1 LVYGQFTDENKYEK
15 LTIQHNIQH
24 MKPRI
29 TANEKENPIIV
40 GLDIG
45 TTKICVT
52 VGRRSGTNK
61 IELLG
66 VGKAESAGVNR
77 GVVANIQKTVG
88 SIREAVAIAEGQSNV
103 DIKVVNVGIAGQHI
117 KSIQHR
123 GILTKNDDDEIGR
136 LDVERLISDMYKLVL
151 PPGEEI
157 IHVLPQEFTIDNEP
171 GIKEP
176 IGMAG
181 RRMEANFHIIS
192 GRVTDIKNI
201 KKCVDNSDLEVSSL
215 VLEPL
220 ASSEAVLDEEEKM
233 AGVVLVDI
241 GGGTTDV
248 AIFHEG
254 IIRHTAVIPLGGNI
268 VTEDI
273 RQGCA
278 VLRNQAEQLKV
289 RYGSALADE
298 NKDNEVIC
306 VPGIRGRDSK
316 EISVKNLAFIIQA
329 RMEEIIE
336 HVYYEIKSSGYED
349 KLIAGIVITGGGAQ
363 LKHLVQLVEYIT
375 GIDCRIGYPNEYLA
389 KTDMLNKQSFDE
401 MKSPMYATSIGL
413 LIKGIQTV
421 EEDEATQQEVVYKSP
436 DRSKVKEITQTA
448 NKKESWFTK
457 IISDFIKDDSGI
469 DDDSFIGKK

>member
-1 LVYGQFTDENKYEK
+1 MKTRTTSENDS
-15 LTIQHNIQH
+15 
-24 MKPRI
+24 
-29 TANEKENPIIV
+29 PIVV

-52 VGRRSGTNK
+52 VGRRYGKNK
-61 IELLG
+61 IEVLG
-66 VGKAESAGVNR
+66 VGKAESSGVSR
-77 GVVANIQKTVG
+77 GVVANIQKTVSSILQAVEEAG
-88 SIREAVAIAEGQSNV
+88 SQSNV

-123 GILTKNDDDEIGR
+123 GILTRKDDNEI
-136 LDVERLISDMYKLVL
+136 ERMDIEQLIEDMYKLVL

-171 GIKEP
+171 GIKDP

-192 GRVTDIKNI
+192 GHVSAVKNI
-201 KKCVDNSDLEVSSL
+201 KKCIDNAQLEVEDL
-215 VLEPL
+215 ILEPL
-220 ASSEAVLDEEEKM
+220 ASSEAVLDEADKD

-273 RQGCA
+273 KQGCS

-289 RYGSALADE
+289 RFGSALADE
-298 NKDNEVIC
+298 NKENEVIC
-306 VPGIRGRDSK
+306 VPGLRGREPK

-336 HVYYEIKSSGYED
+336 HVYYEIKSSGYEN
-349 KLIAGIVITGGGAQ
+349 KLIGGIVVTGGGAQ

-375 GIDCRIGYPNEYLA
+375 GIDCRVGFPNEHLA
-389 KTDMLNKQSFDE
+389 KNELLPKNVYDE
-401 MKSPMYATSIGL
+401 LKSPLYATGIGL
-413 LIKGIQTV
+413 LIKGVQA
-421 EEDEATQQEVVYKSP
+421 EEEQLELEET
-436 DRSKVKEITQTA
+436 RLSKADTIKVITDKRNKDNGLFKWFRDIIRDGNEEIGNDQY
-448 NKKESWFTK
+448 
-457 IISDFIKDDSGI
+457 IK
-469 DDDSFIGKK
+469 